1 MSQSQQQIK
10 RLLAKEVSNLNA
22 QCVASLSIGFLGI
35 VFVPF
40 LYPKLDDSSDIVINL
55 MAISGGLGLGAYC
68 LSKCSH
74 LDESAGKLK
83 GLGKL
88 ENNLLKRE
96 WALQHQQELN
106 YLASA
111 QQTPII
117 NVSSTEVPR
126 AVPQEV
132 PGTVT
137 AEHTETALVTE
148 SELEANEEPELELT
162 AIKQAILAGIPESS
176 IIKEIMGYRGRRYQ
190 EGKELFESIKAIILK
205 ESCYNYGYKDQ
216 ILS

>member
-1 MSQSQQQIK
+1 MQSQQQIK
-10 RLLAKEVSNLNA
+10 RLLAREFSNLNA

-40 LYPKLDDSSDIVINL
+40 LYPKIDDSSHIVVNL
-55 MAISGGLGLGAYC
+55 MAISGGLGLGAYAI
-68 LSKCSH
+68 SKCTY

-83 GLGKL
+83 ALDNL
-88 ENNLLKRE
+88 EKNLLKRE
-96 WALQHQQELN
+96 WALQHQQGLN
-106 YLASA
+106 YLDST

-132 PGTVT
+132 PGTGT

-148 SELEANEEPELELT
+148 SELEPNEEPELELL
-162 AIKQAILAGIPESS
+162 AIKQAILAGIPESA
-176 IIKEIMGYRGRRYQ
+176 IIKEIMGYKGRKYQ
-190 EGKELFESIKAIILK
+190 EGKELLESIKDIILK
-205 ESCYNYGYKDQ
+205 E
-216 ILS
+216 